1 MFCSERQ
8 ENEKTWRESTSLHE
22 LFEKKTWKDTCT
34 SVFVFSS
41 IRARKTKSVKHRRS
55 TSFHLVFD
63 RKGNGEVRRE
73 KKLFHDVMGE
83 VGRKRNSFAV
93 EIKEPLRDLR

>member
-1 MFCSERQ
+1 MYRC
-8 ENEKTWRESTSLHE
+8 L
-22 LFEKKTWKDTCT
+22 LFFF
-34 SVFVFSS
+34 SV
-41 IRARKTKSVKHRRS
+41 RATKTKSVKHRPRS

-73 KKLFHDVMGE
+73 KKLFHE
-83 VGRKRNSFAV
+83 VVNAVGGKRNSFAV